1 VREAD
6 HLLALL
12 GLGALRAAAAGDE
25 ELAAERVRRLRAA
38 AAAPPSPDDRA
49 RTLPRVDPREGYAD
63 WAATYDER
71 ANPTIALEEPAVH
84 GLLAGV
90 PPGRALDVGCGTGR
104 HTAWLAAAGHDVV
117 GIDPSPE
124 MLARARRR
132 LPDVEFREGDVSA
145 LPAADGEAALV
156 VCALALSHV
165 PSLDA
170 PLAELARVL
179 APSGLLVVSNIHPVA
194 TAILGRRAR
203 FDRPD
208 GSRAAIPEHPHL
220 AADYVAGFSAAGLRV
235 EACLE
240 PLLPERAEG
249 DDDEEGRIVA
259 GLPAVVVWA
268 ARRERPPD
276 AAGRA

>member
-1 VREAD
+1 MREAD
-6 HLLALL
+6 HLLAVL
-12 GLGALRAAAAGDE
+12 GLGVLRAAADGDD

-38 AAAPPSPDDRA
+38 AAAPPSPGDRA
-49 RTLPRVDPREGYAD
+49 RTLPRVDPREGYAA
-63 WAATYDER
+63 WAASYDER
-71 ANPTIALEEPAVH
+71 ANRTIALEEPAVR

-90 PPGRALDVGCGTGR
+90 SAGRALDVGCGTGR

-117 GIDPSPE
+117 GIDPSAE
-124 MLARARRR
+124 MLARARERV
-132 LPDVEFREGDVSA
+132 PGVEFREGEFGA
-145 LPAADGEAALV
+145 MPAADGEAALV

-179 APSGLLVVSNIHPVA
+179 APGGLLVVSNIHPVA
-194 TAILGRRAR
+194 TAILGWRAWFR
-203 FDRPD
+203 RPD

-240 PLLPERAEG
+240 PVLPQPEDG
-249 DDDEEGRIVA
+249 DDEGKIVA
-259 GLPAVVVWA
+259 GLPGVVVWA
-268 ARRERPPD
+268 ARREAAQN

>member
-6 HLLALL
+6 HLLAVL
-12 GLGALRAAAAGDE
+12 GLGALRAAADGDD

-38 AAAPPSPDDRA
+38 AAAAPSPGDRA
-49 RTLPRVDPREGYAD
+49 RTLPRVGPREGYAD

-71 ANPTIALEEPAVH
+71 ANRTIALEEPAVH
-84 GLLAGV
+84 GLLADV

-117 GIDPSPE
+117 GIDPSPQ
-124 MLARARRR
+124 MLARARER
-132 LPDVEFREGDVSA
+132 LPGVEFRDGDVGA

-170 PLAELARVL
+170 ALAELARVL
-179 APSGLLVVSNIHPVA
+179 APAGLLVVSNIHPVA
-194 TAILGRRAR
+194 TAILGWRAWFR
-203 FDRPD
+203 RPD

-220 AADYVAGFSAAGLRV
+220 AADYVAGFTSAGLRV

-240 PLLPERAEG
+240 PLLPQPEDRG
-249 DDDEEGRIVA
+249 DEEGSIVA
-259 GLPAVVVWA
+259 GLPGVVVWA
-268 ARRERPPD
+268 ARRDGPQN
-276 AAGRA
+276 AVGRA